1 MTSICVFTS
10 RYVIDHKLRVYNS
23 PNNEDELFWSFK
35 RKPKDLK
42 IKERVFFS
50 CDRQIIA
57 SAKVVEIIEP
67 RRPAMPDEPMRT
79 LEPDMILEYPDGT
92 IKDTSTMWNV
102 QLVDWRKEDKPA
114 PNTKMFRGWMY
125 LQ

>member
-10 RYVIDHKLRVYNS
+10 KYVIDHKLRVYNS

-42 IKERVFFS
+42 AKERVFFS
-50 CDRQIIA
+50 CDGQIIA
-57 SAKVVEIIEP
+57 SAKIVKIIEP
-67 RRPAMPDEPMRT
+67 IEPVLENEPARRP
-79 LEPDMILEYPDGT
+79 EPDMILEYPDGSLH
-92 IKDTSTMWNV
+92 DTSDRWNV

-114 PNTKMFRGWMY
+114 PNTRMFRGWMY
-125 LQ
+125 L